1 MAASTTLLC
10 YWVCV
15 PLAGA
20 AAAVAASMLCRPAAS
35 WSRRPQAK
43 SKMSKAEKAKAKKD
57 KAKAFNQAPSAAGK
71 PAKNAKRW
79 N

>member
-1 MAASTTLLC
+1 
-10 YWVCV
+10 
-15 PLAGA
+15 
-20 AAAVAASMLCRPAAS
+20 MLCRPAAS